1 MFIGREKELRKLN
14 QYYHSSKFE
23 MLIVYGR
30 RRVGKTRL
38 LTEFIKDKDAIYYAA
53 EENNDFRNMA
63 KFTKIIT
70 DHFNED
76 LNISFN
82 GWEDIFKYISKNLG
96 NEKLVLVID
105 ELPYIALS
113 NLSFLSILQNVIDHD
128 LLNKN
133 IMIILCGSSISFM
146 ENKIVSHKSPLYG
159 RKTGQLKIEP
169 FDYFD
174 SAKFFPSYSIKDK
187 IKTYSVLGGI
197 PHYLIKF
204 DNIFSLQSNI
214 IKNILDS
221 SSFLYDEPSNLLHQ
235 ELRSPVIYNAIIE
248 AIASGSSKI
257 NEISTKIHETP
268 TKTNKYIKSLL
279 ELQILKK
286 IHPIDK
292 ENSKK
297 TIYLINDNLYKFI
310 YKYVYSNRSLIEQD
324 FGEIVYNEKI
334 EPNWNNYLG
343 KIFEDI
349 CLEYL
354 LRKNAKLELEFLVEK
369 FGTWWGNN
377 PIKKRQEEI
386 DIVGLSEN
394 RGLYCECKY
403 RNEKLGIAVYNQ
415 LIERS
420 DLIPKKEKYYYLF
433 SKSGFTPELKEL
445 EKNKENLKLISLE
458 DLFNI

>member
-1 MFIGREKELRKLN
+1 MFLGREKELHKLN
-14 QYYHSSKFE
+14 QYYQSSKFE
-23 MLIVYGR
+23 MLMVYGR
-30 RRVGKTRL
+30 RRVGKTKL
-38 LTEFIKDKDAIYYAA
+38 LTEFIKDKDAIYYVA

-70 DHFNED
+70 NHFNEN
-76 LNISFN
+76 LNINFSE
-82 GWEDIFKYISKNLG
+82 WEDIFKYISKNLG
-96 NEKLVLVID
+96 NKKLVLVID

-113 NLSFLSILQNVIDHD
+113 NLSFLSILQNSIDHD

-146 ENKIVSHKSPLYG
+146 ENEIVSHKSPLYG

-174 SAKFFPSYSIKDK
+174 SAKFFPDYSIKDK

-204 DNIFSLQSNI
+204 DNKFSLQSNI
-214 IKNILDS
+214 TKNILDS
-221 SSFLYDEPSNLLHQ
+221 SSFLYDEPNNLLHQ

-286 IHPIDK
+286 IHPINK

-324 FGEIVYNEKI
+324 FGEIVYNKKI

-394 RGLYCECKY
+394 KGIYCECKY
-403 RNEKLGIAVYNQ
+403 SNEKLGIAVYNK
-415 LIERS
+415 LVERS
-420 DLIPKKEKYYYLF
+420 DLINKNEKYYYLF

-445 EKNKENLKLISLE
+445 EKIKENLKLVTLE
-458 DLFNI
+458 ELFNI